1 MAWVAV
7 DRDESEYIY
16 VEKPIRMTTIYVF
29 GIEKGNFVK
38 VPKGSVK
45 KLIGYDLSWNDDP
58 VELTD

>member
-16 VEKPIRMTTIYVF
+16 EEKPIRMTTIYVF
-29 GIEKGNFVK
+29 GIEEGDAVK

-45 KLIGYDLSWNDDP
+45 KLIGYDLS
-58 VELTD
+58 